1 MTGRIPE
8 EKIQEIRE
16 RTDIVQVVS
25 SYLPLKRSGAN
36 HQGLCPFHSEKSP
49 SFNVNSTRQIF
60 HCFGC
65 GVGGNVFSFLMR
77 MEGLSFPEAVRRLGE
92 RVGVEVEEEAVTPAE
107 EQRREEAQRL
117 VRINEVACDF
127 YHRILLEESEGAPGR
142 RYLRERGYDGEA
154 ARQFRLGYAPERWE
168 ALAGHLAGKGFDPR
182 WAREVLGLTR
192 AGKEGRGDYDLFRR
206 RLIFPI
212 FDARGQVVAFGG
224 RVLDDALPKYINSP
238 ESPIYHKGRI
248 LYGLYQAKEEMRRGG
263 EGIVVEGYFDQLALY
278 RAGFTNAVATCGT
291 ALTADHA
298 RLLKRY
304 CGRLLLLFD
313 QDSAGR
319 KATFRAMDVL
329 LAEGIPAAVV
339 ELAAGEDP
347 DSFLRKQGGEAFRDR
362 LGAARP
368 VLEVFMEATLQEYGD
383 GIEGRARAVEE
394 ITAKLRLLPNE
405 IERSLY
411 VQALATKIG
420 LAPGLIEEK
429 ARPGQSAPAPRPAAA
444 PGQAAPAPRGAS
456 GAAARPT
463 ARSLDPE
470 QARTAKSQDWLL
482 HLMAV
487 DAKAARRAS
496 EEGLENLFFDPD
508 RRTVAEQM
516 LLFLGSG
523 RPLEE
528 MLDSAALGE
537 EQRAVLSG
545 ILLKDDAAFGED
557 TVEKAFGDCRQSV
570 LRNRLRQRSRELPE
584 LIRQAEQSGD
594 QARLTS
600 YHQEQMEINRQL
612 KKRTSGI

>member
-1 MTGRIPE
+1 MTGRIAE
-8 EKIQEIRE
+8 DKIQEIRE

-92 RVGVEVEEEAVTPAE
+92 RVGVEVEEETVTPAE

-117 VRINEVACDF
+117 IRINEVACDF
-127 YHRILLEESEGAPGR
+127 YHQILLEESEGAPGR
-142 RYLRERGYDGEA
+142 RYLRERGYDGET
-154 ARQFRLGYAPERWE
+154 ARKFRLGYAPERWE

-182 WAREVLGLTR
+182 WARDLLGLTR

-212 FDARGQVVAFGG
+212 FDPRGEVVAFGG
-224 RVLDDALPKYINSP
+224 RVLDDSLPKYINSP
-238 ESPIYHKGRI
+238 ESPIYHKGRV

-263 EGIVVEGYFDQLALY
+263 EGIVVEGYFDQLALH

-291 ALTADHA
+291 ALTAEHA

-304 CGRLLLLFD
+304 CSRLLLLFD

-329 LAEGIPAAVV
+329 LAEGVPAAVV

-347 DSFLRKQGGEAFRDR
+347 DSFLRKQGTEAFRTR
-362 LGAARP
+362 LAAARP
-368 VLEVFMEATLQEYGD
+368 VLEVFIEATLQEHGD

-394 ITAKLRLLPNE
+394 ITAKLRLLSSD

-411 VQALATKIG
+411 VQALAAKTG
-420 LAPGLIEEK
+420 LAAELLTAK
-429 ARPGQSAPAPRPAAA
+429 VRPGERPSPPPAAAGDAAPAARAMSGAARRPAAR
-444 PGQAAPAPRGAS
+444 PADA
-456 GAAARPT
+456 
-463 ARSLDPE
+463 E
-470 QARTAKSQDWLL
+470 QARATKSQDWLL

-487 DAKAARRAS
+487 DAKAARRAA
-496 EEGLENLFFDPD
+496 EEGVENLFFDAA
-508 RRTVAEQM
+508 RRVVAEQM
-516 LLFLGSG
+516 LVFFGEERG
-523 RPLEE
+523 LEE
-528 MLDSAALGE
+528 MLHSAALSE
-537 EQRAVLSG
+537 EQRAILSG
-545 ILLKDDAAFGED
+545 IILRDDNAFSED

-570 LRNRLRQRSRELPE
+570 VRNRMRQRSRELPE
-584 LIRQAEQSGD
+584 LIRQAEQRGD
-594 QARLTS
+594 QAQLTA
-600 YHQEQMEINRQL
+600 YYQEQMEINRQL
-612 KKRTSGI
+612 KKRSSEL